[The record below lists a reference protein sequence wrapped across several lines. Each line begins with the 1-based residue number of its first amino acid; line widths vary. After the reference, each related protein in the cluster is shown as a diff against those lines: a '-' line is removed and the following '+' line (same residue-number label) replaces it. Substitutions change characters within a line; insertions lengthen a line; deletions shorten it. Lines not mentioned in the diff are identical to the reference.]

1 MTAVLTL
8 GGGFLLAVV
17 WMDLMFDVQALR
29 GSRDASLPEPVLTS
43 IANYYR
49 RVTTDARPMNLLIG
63 VVMAATGLG
72 TVSALFRGGAPLG
85 WRVTALVLAVVPI
98 ALAQRRVFP
107 NAVRLG
113 ARSDSPEQQ
122 SALARTIAR
131 DHVACFAAM
140 LGFVAIQL
148 FAD

>member
-1 MTAVLTL
+1 MTALLTL

-29 GSRDASLPEPVLTS
+29 GPAREPLPEPALAS
-43 IANYYR
+43 IAAYYR

-63 VVMAATGLG
+63 VVMIATVLG
-72 TVSALFRGGAPLG
+72 SVASLLRGSAPLP
-85 WRVTALVLAVVPI
+85 WRVAALLLAVVPI
-98 ALAQRRVFP
+98 VLAQRRVFP

-113 ARSDSPEQQ
+113 ARSDTPERQ
-122 SALARTIAR
+122 SELARKVAR

-140 LGFVAIQL
+140 LAFVAIQL
-148 FAD
+148 CAG

>member
-1 MTAVLTL
+1 MTALLTL

-29 GSRDASLPEPVLTS
+29 GPRHQPLPEATLAS

-63 VVMAATGLG
+63 IVMIATVLG
-72 TVSALFRGGAPLG
+72 TVAALFRSAGPLG
-85 WRVTALVLAVVPI
+85 WRVVALLLAAVPI
-98 ALAQRRVFP
+98 ALARRRVFP

-113 ARSDSPEQQ
+113 TRNDSPQQQ
-122 SALARTIAR
+122 SDLARTIAR
-131 DHVACFAAM
+131 DHIACFAAM

-148 FAD
+148 CTG

>member
-1 MTAVLTL
+1 MPALLTL
-8 GGGFLLAVV
+8 GGGFLLAIV

-29 GSRDASLPEPVLTS
+29 GSRDTSLAEPALAS

-49 RVTTDARPMNLLIG
+49 RVTTDAHPMNLLIG
-63 VVMAATGLG
+63 AVMVATVLG
-72 TVSALFRGGAPLG
+72 TVAALFRGTAPLG
-85 WRVTALVLAVVPI
+85 WRVTAVLLGALPI

-113 ARSDSPEQQ
+113 TRSDSPEQQ

-140 LGFVAIQL
+140 VGFVAIQL
-148 FAD
+148 FAG

>member
-1 MTAVLTL
+1 MTALLTL

-17 WMDLMFDVQALR
+17 WMDLIFDVQALR
-29 GSRDASLPEPVLTS
+29 GSRGEPLPEPALAS

-49 RVTTDARPMNLLIG
+49 RVTTDAHPMNLLIG
-63 VVMAATGLG
+63 LVMVATVLG
-72 TVSALFRGGAPLG
+72 AFVALFRGSAPLG
-85 WRVTALVLAVVPI
+85 WRVAALLLGVVPI

-113 ARSDSPEQQ
+113 TRSDPPEQQ
-122 SALARTIAR
+122 SAVARKIAR
-131 DHVACFAAM
+131 DHVACFVAM

>member
-1 MTAVLTL
+1 MTALLSL

-29 GSRDASLPEPVLTS
+29 GPAREPLPEPALAS
-43 IANYYR
+43 IAAYYR

-63 VVMAATGLG
+63 VVMIATVLGSVAAL
-72 TVSALFRGGAPLG
+72 LRGDAPLF
-85 WRVTALVLAVVPI
+85 WRVAALLLAVVPI

-113 ARSDSPEQQ
+113 ARSDTPERQ
-122 SALARTIAR
+122 SALARKVAR

-148 FAD
+148 YAG